1 MKSFAENLKEQ
12 RIERGF
18 TKKEFAEYMGI
29 PFDTYKAYEQGSR
42 TPKIEVILNFAKALN
57 VSVDYLVGMDEE
69 KNHLS
74 PNLMFN
80 SDEEELIRKF
90 RLVNPR
96 LQRVVME
103 ILDVAID
110 FLESDSDQEAYPIP
124 MIEKRYY
131 YGRPSAGAGNGALDL
146 DGIIRIRDSRD
157 ARKADFVLQVD
168 GRSMEPEFKD
178 GDFVLVKSQDDIED
192 GEIGIWCVD
201 GEIYIKEKNGNTLH
215 SLNPEYEDV
224 PLTDF
229 SDIRCYGKVIGKA
242 EI

>member
-1 MKSFAENLKEQ
+1 MAFKDRIKEARKRNGLSQ
-12 RIERGF
+12 
-18 TKKEFAEYMGI
+18 KDVA
-29 PFDTYKAYEQGSR
+29 D
-42 TPKIEVILNFAKALN
+42 ALN
-57 VSVDYLVGMDEE
+57 VSPQLISFWE
-69 KNHLS
+69 KGKNS
-74 PNLMFN
+74 PNEKAIYGLMDLLN
-80 SDEEELIRKF
+80 IDANYLYQDEMKETSKEQVTGEEMGLIYKYRQLREWEKE
-90 RLVNPR
+90 LVQTTINA
-96 LQRVVME
+96 L
-103 ILDVAID
+103 ID
-110 FLESDSDQEAYPIP
+110 NQPQEMDPESYPIP